1 VQLIRQLLA
10 RRTTLLRL
18 ARNICHHV
26 SSKMCDLDGRKDVAE
41 FVDDVRFNSF
51 DSDIVYET
59 FESDLWRQDKL
70 S

>member
-1 VQLIRQLLA
+1 LIRQLLA

-18 ARNICHHV
+18 ARNIRHHV